1 MEEWQSVNW
10 LLPLP
15 GIKKNDMHEMSIAQ
29 SIVDLAEEQARNRG
43 SLAVEEL
50 ELEIGRLAG
59 VELQTLAFALESAV
73 KGSMLE
79 QATIIRH
86 IIDGEGQCTDCRH
99 TFPMEALFA
108 SCPECG
114 SYCVKIIKGKELRVK
129 SIVIK

>member
-1 MEEWQSVNW
+1 
-10 LLPLP
+10 
-15 GIKKNDMHEMSIAQ
+15 MHEMSIAQ

-86 IIDGEGQCTDCRH
+86 IIEGEGQCIDCGH

>member
-1 MEEWQSVNW
+1 
-10 LLPLP
+10 
-15 GIKKNDMHEMSIAQ
+15 MHEMSIAQ

-50 ELEIGRLAG
+50 ELEIGRL
-59 VELQTLAFALESAV
+59 ESAV

-79 QATIIRH
+79 QATIVRH
-86 IIDGEGQCTDCRH
+86 IIEGEGQCTDCGH

>member
-1 MEEWQSVNW
+1 
-10 LLPLP
+10 
-15 GIKKNDMHEMSIAQ
+15 MHEMSIAQ

-79 QATIIRH
+79 QATIVRH
-86 IIDGEGQCTDCRH
+86 IIEGEG
-99 TFPMEALFA
+99 
-108 SCPECG
+108 
-114 SYCVKIIKGKELRVK
+114 
-129 SIVIK
+129 